1 MINRSLLSQLTFT
14 VKISIQ
20 YIIRLGKEHKVEEY
34 EGEKN
39 AKSSKNNLE
48 GMNYFF

>member
-34 EGEKN
+34 EGEKMLRVQ
-39 AKSSKNNLE
+39 KII
-48 GMNYFF
+48 